1 MNLRNY
7 LIFSALALAS
17 TTACHYQPIA
27 TNQRLN
33 APSSP
38 AVACGAGPFDA
49 ATVERSTGPA
59 TLLVSAGAAVG
70 SGFLI
75 QDGGEQL
82 VVTNFHVVDAG
93 TDHQG
98 HITTR
103 DGAQQHTRLDVVMV
117 SRARDLALLKPATS
131 IGAGPLALKVTPP
144 AIGEGV
150 GVVGYPGVAGSNF
163 ALTFEPGTVTATQ
176 RQFATLDFIQTNA
189 NINPGNSGGPLVDG
203 CGRVVG
209 VVAARHLTTERLGLV
224 IPAHAVSELL
234 AEYHK
239 PQLAPQAAAEGQLQR
254 FLTEVKFRRSDK
266 AALFFTHRFIEKT
279 MGDELQRLARQG
291 NAKVEALKISLKKKG
306 RELSKLTSAEVEQ
319 QIQAALGP
327 VEIAA
332 VSLTLNVENKKL
344 GAYDAASQLLA
355 TTAAD
360 MFGNLDDIWSE
371 GASMT
376 KEGCVDA
383 YVTVSSKAET
393 RRYLVHLHHE
403 MSEWRVDFVRQMR

>member
-1 MNLRNY
+1 MNLRKY
-7 LIFSALALAS
+7 ALLSAISVACA
-17 TTACHYQPIA
+17 TGCHYQPMA
-27 TNQRLN
+27 TQAKPNTQ
-33 APSSP
+33 SSP
-38 AVACGAGPFDA
+38 PAACSAGPFDA
-49 ATVERSTGPA
+49 AAVERLVAPA
-59 TLLVSAGAAVG
+59 TLLVSAGTAVG

-75 QDGGEQL
+75 QDGTEQL

-93 TDHQG
+93 TSHEA
-98 HITTR
+98 HISAP
-103 DGAQQHTRLDVVMV
+103 DGTEQHIRLEVVMI
-117 SRARDLALLKPATS
+117 SRARDLALLKPAAG
-131 IGAGPLALKVTPP
+131 IGAKALPLKVTAPD
-144 AIGEGV
+144 IGEGV

-224 IPAHAVSELL
+224 IPAHAVSEML

-266 AALFFTHRFIEKT
+266 AALFFTHRFVDKT
-279 MGDELQRLARQG
+279 MGEELQRLAHQG
-291 NAKVEALKISLKKKG
+291 NAKIEKLKIELKKKG
-306 RELSKLTSAEVEQ
+306 RDPSKLTTAEAERQ
-319 QIQAALGP
+319 LKATLSP
-327 VEIAA
+327 TELDA
-332 VSLTLNVENKKL
+332 VNLAGSVENKKL
-344 GAYDAASQLLA
+344 RAYDAANQLLSG
-355 TTAAD
+355 TAAD
-360 MFGNLDDIWSE
+360 LFGSLDDIWTE

-383 YVTVSSKAET
+383 YVTLSSNAEM

-403 MSEWRVDFVRQMR
+403 VGEWRVDFVKQMR